1 MVVSPACSRFEG
13 RAQYLRLLVGLLEE
27 RALGMH
33 FLAQARELIYGSTPS
48 SSCCPPDPD
57 LEAAGSI
64 LRFKMQL
71 IKGSSIAPEIIQKM
85 RSHADGVDRV
95 LVSASSYCILFDT
108 VVEDRP

>member
-1 MVVSPACSRFEG
+1 
-13 RAQYLRLLVGLLEE
+13 
-27 RALGMH
+27 MH

-57 LEAAGSI
+57 LEAEGSI
-64 LRFKMQL
+64 LRFKMEL

-95 LVSASSYCILFDT
+95 LVSAGSYCILFDT

>member
-1 MVVSPACSRFEG
+1 MVVPPACSRFEG

-27 RALGMH
+27 RGLGMH

-48 SSCCPPDPD
+48 SRIPD

-64 LRFKMQL
+64 LHFMMEL
-71 IKGSSIAPEIIQKM
+71 IEGSSIAPEIIQKM

-95 LVSASSYCILFDT
+95 LASACSYCIVFDT

>member
-1 MVVSPACSRFEG
+1 MVVPPACSRFEG

-27 RALGMH
+27 RGLGMH

-48 SSCCPPDPD
+48 SRIPE

-64 LRFKMQL
+64 LRFKMEL

-95 LVSASSYCILFDT
+95 LASACSYCIVFDT